1 MAIFESAMDTQS
13 ASFIANASIMQAA
26 VDEFRGIELRVI
38 EAAAAK
44 APRYI
49 KKGLLPP
56 RARLQLLLDPGAPF
70 LELSTLCGYMQE
82 GDTDGSAAGG
92 GCIAGI
98 GYVNGTRCLVTADD
112 YLTKGGSI
120 TQLGSTKRQRLMQI
134 AMDNKLPLIALA
146 QSGGGNLT
154 QLGDWF
160 AFSGAGFAQQARLS
174 AAGVPQITVVHG
186 SATAGG
192 AYQPG
197 LSDYVIMIRNQSTV
211 YLAGPPLLKA
221 ATGEIATDE
230 EIGGAQ
236 MHAELAGTA
245 DYLAEN
251 DSDGIRIAREITEK
265 LAWNNPPQLPAGYAL
280 TQAGVAKDKSK
291 KDSVNQDG
299 TNPSYAEPLYAA
311 EELLGVVPEDPKTP
325 YDAREI
331 IARIADGSDYL
342 DFKPDFDP
350 GTICGHI
357 NIFGKPC
364 GVLANNGP
372 ITPAGAAKAG
382 QFVQLCEQAG
392 TPLLFLHNTT
402 GFLVGTEPE
411 QNGIIKHG
419 AKMIQAVTNCT
430 VPTIS
435 IVVGGSYGAGNYAM
449 CGRGINPS
457 FMFAWPR
464 TVVSVMGP
472 AQAGSVM
479 RTVAE
484 AKMKR
489 SGEVDAAVLDA
500 IEQSTIDAMDVRSK
514 ALANT
519 ARLWDDGMIDP
530 RDTRAIVGFVL
541 DICLEAKVRTL
552 MPSNYGVARL

>member
-1 MAIFESAMDTQS
+1 MAMIESAIDTQS
-13 ASFIANASIMQAA
+13 ESFIANARVMQQAI
-26 VDEFRGIELRVI
+26 DEFRGIEQKVI
-38 EAAAAK
+38 DAANAK

-56 RARLQLLLDPGAPF
+56 RQRLQRLLDPGAPF

-82 GDTDGSAAGG
+82 GDTDGSGAGG
-92 GCIAGI
+92 SCIAGI
-98 GYVNGTRCLVTADD
+98 GYVSATRCVVIADD

-120 TQLGSTKRQRLMQI
+120 TRLGSEKRQRLMQI
-134 AMDNKLPLIALA
+134 ALNNKLPVIALS

-154 QLGDWF
+154 QLGDF
-160 AFSGAGFAQQARLS
+160 FGFSGAGFALQAQLS
-174 AAGVPQITVVHG
+174 ACGIPQITVVHG

-230 EIGGAQ
+230 EIGGAEI
-236 MHAELAGTA
+236 HAQVAGTA

-251 DSDGIRIAREITEK
+251 DADGIRVAREITRK
-265 LAWNNPPQLPAGYAL
+265 LGWNVPPQLPAASS
-280 TQAGVAKDKSK
+280 VADKSTAI
-291 KDSVNQDG
+291 DFQ
-299 TNPSYAEPLYAA
+299 EPHYSAD
-311 EELLGVVPEDPKTP
+311 ELAGIVPTDPKTP
-325 YDAREI
+325 YDVREI
-331 IARIADGSDYL
+331 IARIADGSDFL
-342 DFKPDFDP
+342 DFKPEYDH
-350 GTICGHI
+350 GTVCGHI
-357 NIFGKPC
+357 SIHGIAL
-364 GVLANNGP
+364 GVIGNNGP

-382 QFVQLCEQAG
+382 QFVQLCEQSG
-392 TPLLFLHNTT
+392 TALLFLHNTT

-411 QNGIIKHG
+411 QQGIIKHG

-464 TVVSVMGP
+464 SVVSVMGP

-484 AKMKR
+484 AKMAR
-489 SGEVDAAVLDA
+489 SGEVDQTMLDA
-500 IEQSTIDAMDVRSK
+500 LEQSTVEAMDQRSQ

-519 ARLWDDGMIDP
+519 ARLWDDGIIDP
-530 RDTRAIVGFVL
+530 RDTRAVVGFVL
-541 DICLEAKVRTL
+541 SICTEARIRQTV
-552 MPSNYGVARL
+552 PNSFGIARL